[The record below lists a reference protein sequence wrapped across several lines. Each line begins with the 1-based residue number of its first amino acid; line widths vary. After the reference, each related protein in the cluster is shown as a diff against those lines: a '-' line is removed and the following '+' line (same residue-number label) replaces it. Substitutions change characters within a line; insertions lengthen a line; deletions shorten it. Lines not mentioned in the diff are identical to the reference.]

1 MKEINREFI
10 DESVK
15 VLDKADIEL
24 SQIPNINLYMEQLV
38 DFINTNTSGYKR
50 NEGNTFTKAM
60 INNYT
65 KAGLLNPPTNK
76 KYNQEH
82 IILLLLINHLKQVL
96 SINDIKSLF
105 APILKNMD
113 KEEVADNIISIEDI
127 YETFLELKDS
137 EYLNAG
143 NNFEEK
149 FKIIKEETKKITNE
163 NNQDLA
169 EIFLTVLMLVAQ
181 ANIAKRLA
189 ENIIDNLLPH

>member
-113 KEEVADNIISIEDI
+113 NI
-127 YETFLELKDS
+127 
-137 EYLNAG
+137 
-143 NNFEEK
+143 
-149 FKIIKEETKKITNE
+149 
-163 NNQDLA
+163 
-169 EIFLTVLMLVAQ
+169 
-181 ANIAKRLA
+181 
-189 ENIIDNLLPH
+189 

>member
-50 NEGNTFTKAM
+50 NEGNTFTNAM